1 MTCALVSSYLLKLD
15 EDLARSFGMA
25 TSITKITVSST
36 FYNRLECELLMDRR
50 FTYPTS
56 INHAICFPV
65 RPAMIVSRGSLKIT
79 LNTSR
84 GRIDIIKEPGQ
95 DYCVG
100 CASCATPCGGHKK

>member
-25 TSITKITVSST
+25 TSITKITVSSI
-36 FYNRLECELLMDRR
+36 FFNRLECELLMDRR
-50 FTYPTS
+50 FNYPTS
-56 INHAICFPV
+56 INHP
-65 RPAMIVSRGSLKIT
+65 MIIT
-79 LNTSR
+79 LNTPR